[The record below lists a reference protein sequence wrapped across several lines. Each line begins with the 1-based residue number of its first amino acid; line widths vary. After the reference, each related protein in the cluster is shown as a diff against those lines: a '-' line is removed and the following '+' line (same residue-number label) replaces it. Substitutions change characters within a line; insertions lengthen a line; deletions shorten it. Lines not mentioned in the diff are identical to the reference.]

1 MPLENRFS
9 PNYDPSHGVAAG
21 LSSIS
26 QAAMQAPLIR
36 ARGALMQ
43 ANTGRAQSQMA
54 LALARA
60 GLVNTQ
66 QQGAQSQQDALKAL
80 GDELQGATTSDGQGR
95 VTIDLKKAPN
105 VAKWLVQ
112 SSKGGNDTALSMKNF
127 MSGANAAPESD
138 LDRANKVAV
147 AQMKPIILKTGES
160 AYSNNGGSAV
170 DNSPSP
176 SDIDN
181 PDASGAG
188 GLVPRLIASAPA
200 APAKAL
206 PPDTQTIRQDVNPA
220 YKDNTNLPPF
230 INLTNT
236 TRRIASGAP
245 VVQAPPTP
253 PQIPQTHVAYL
264 LAHPD
269 TAAQFDQ
276 KYGQGSSTAIL
287 KQSQP

>member
-1 MPLENRFS
+1 MPLENRLS
-9 PNYDPSHGVAAG
+9 PNFDATHGVASGIASLG
-21 LSSIS
+21 

-112 SSKGGNDTALSMKNF
+112 SSKGGNDTALSIKNF
-127 MSGANAAPESD
+127 MGGANAAPEAD

-147 AQMKPIILKTGES
+147 AQVKPIILKPGES
-160 AYSNNGGSAV
+160 AYSNNSSSAV

-188 GLVPRLIASAPA
+188 GLVQRLIASAPA

-245 VVQAPPTP
+245 VNAPTAQKPLPDDVALKYLQQSGGDKQKARQA
-253 PQIPQTHVAYL
+253 
-264 LAHPD
+264 
-269 TAAQFDQ
+269 AAADGYSF
-276 KYGQGSSTAIL
+276 
-287 KQSQP
+287 